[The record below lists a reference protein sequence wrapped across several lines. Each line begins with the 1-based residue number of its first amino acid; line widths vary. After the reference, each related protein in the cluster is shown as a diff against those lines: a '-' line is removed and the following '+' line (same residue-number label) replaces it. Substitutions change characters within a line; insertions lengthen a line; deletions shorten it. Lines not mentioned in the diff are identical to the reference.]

1 MVLVQCG
8 NSCFL
13 SSWAFWKD
21 LLAGKKESVNA
32 DIKLCVLLQPPLL
45 SLVLHP

>member
-21 LLAGKKESVNA
+21 LLAGKKQSVNA
-32 DIKLCVLLQPPLL
+32 DIKLCVDYFSNHLYFR
-45 SLVLHP
+45 